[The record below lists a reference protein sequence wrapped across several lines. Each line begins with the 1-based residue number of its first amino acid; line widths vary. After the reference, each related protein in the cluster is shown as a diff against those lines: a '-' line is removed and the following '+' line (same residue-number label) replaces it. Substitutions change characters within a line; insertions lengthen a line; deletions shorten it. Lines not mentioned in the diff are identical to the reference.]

1 MDNNSLNHVISITER
16 KSIVISGLKKIEN
29 FDSEEF
35 LINSSEGLILLKGKD
50 LEIIRLDTNS
60 GNISIKGIINYIE
73 YIDDNIN
80 NKENKFFNK
89 LFK

>member
-73 YIDDNIN
+73 YIGSDKDYVF
-80 NKENKFFNK
+80 KTMFDVKFE
-89 LFK
+89 

>member
-73 YIDDNIN
+73 YIGSDKDYVY
-80 NKENKFFNK
+80 KTMFDVKFE
-89 LFK
+89 